1 MRGDR
6 MKDNEIIKALEC
18 CNSNFAE
25 CPKECPMYTTKFN
38 EKTNCIDENN
48 GIMALALDL
57 INRQK
62 AEIEKL
68 QKVANNYKNFYER
81 TVILLVKAYQ
91 TADEISENW
100 EKAKSEA
107 YQKFAKMFELK
118 QTLQKLS
125 EVSENA

>member
-1 MRGDR
+1 ME
-6 MKDNEIIKALEC
+6 DNEIIKALKC

-62 AEIEKL
+62 AEIERL
-68 QKVANNYKNFYER
+68 TAER
-81 TVILLVKAYQ
+81 DVLKGWERLIKAESH
-91 TADEISENW
+91 APIIK
-100 EKAKSEA
+100 KAKSEA
-107 YQKFAKMFELK
+107 RKEFAKRLCEGRVSNDPVVIAVKAALK
-118 QTLQKLS
+118 
-125 EVSENA
+125 ERERR